1 MAGAGGRGDASRY
14 LVVGAG
20 LAGAATAWRLAERGC
35 EVTVVERAV
44 PAAPDGS
51 SHGSARVLRY
61 AYAERADV
69 EMVVRAAAGFR
80 ELERRSGTALLRTTG
95 ALDHGPGRDPRA
107 LARVMAAAGVEHELL
122 SAAAA
127 RARWPQVA
135 ADGEVLF
142 HPGGAVLDAEGAVR
156 AMLGLARAAGA
167 RVLTGWPLERLRRN
181 GTGFTARSG
190 GGDVVDAERVVVCAG
205 GWLPDLLGG
214 LPLPPGF
221 LAAFPPLEVTQESAF
236 HFPCRDEHPHDTWP
250 TVVHGEPGSTV
261 YALPGGRDAQHR
273 GLKVAEH
280 HAGRPIGSA
289 AARTGVVDAANRA
302 RVAAHVRR
310 RLPGLVPE
318 PYAETTCLYT
328 TTPGEV
334 FVLDGADGLTVV
346 SACSGHGA
354 KFAPL
359 LGELAADL
367 ATGDGEPPA
376 RFGVGRESGRTAGG
390 ARGGGAGNG

>member
-1 MAGAGGRGDASRY
+1 MAGAGGRAEVSRY

-80 ELERRSGTALLRTTG
+80 ELERRTGTALLRTTG

-107 LARVMAAAGVEHELL
+107 LARAVAAAGVEHELL

-127 RARWPQVA
+127 RARWPQVV

-142 HPGGAVLDAEGAVR
+142 HPGGAVLDAEGTVR
-156 AMLGLARAAGA
+156 AMLDLARAAGA
-167 RVLTGWPLERLRRN
+167 RVLTGWALERLQRT
-181 GTGFTARSG
+181 GTGFTARSRT
-190 GGDVVDAERVVVCAG
+190 GDVVDAERVVVCAG

-221 LAAFPPLEVTQESAF
+221 LAAFPPLEVTQENAF
-236 HFPCRDEHPHDTWP
+236 HFPCREEHPHEGWP
-250 TVVHGEPGSTV
+250 TVAHGGPGATV

-280 HAGRPIGSA
+280 HGGRPIGA
-289 AARTGVVDAANRA
+289 ASARTGAVDAENRA
-302 RVAAHVRR
+302 RVTEHVRR
-310 RLPGLVPE
+310 WMPGLVPE

-328 TTPGEV
+328 TTPDEA

-359 LGELAADL
+359 LGELAADV
-367 ATGDGEPPA
+367 ATGAGAAPE
-376 RFGVGRESGRTAGG
+376 RFRVGG